1 MRPNHGGGNSTIC
14 NHSST
19 KYFFLMQDS
28 GIQDSGIFSQTF
40 ESPFVDEIMDQDNA
54 FTRLKRD
61 AEKISYLNYLFR
73 EYRSTLTIN

>member
-1 MRPNHGGGNSTIC
+1 MVVVTALSVIIPQQNI
-14 NHSST
+14 
-19 KYFFLMQDS
+19 FLMQDS